1 VQESV
6 QFLMRSGLKNPDEV
20 GAAATDLLRLMA
32 LTVMA
37 YMWSRIAKAAHAGLA
52 AGNDNAFYETKLA
65 TGRFFAKR
73 VLPQTTSLARQ
84 IKAGS
89 DTLMSVA
96 ADAF

>member
-1 VQESV
+1 
-6 QFLMRSGLKNPDEV
+6 MKNPDEA

-37 YMWSRIAKAAHAGLA
+37 YMWGRIAKAAHAGLA

-65 TGRFFAKR
+65 TGRFFTKR
-73 VLPQTTSLARQ
+73 VLPQTAALAHQ

-89 DTLMSVA
+89 DTLMAVA
-96 ADAF
+96 AEAF